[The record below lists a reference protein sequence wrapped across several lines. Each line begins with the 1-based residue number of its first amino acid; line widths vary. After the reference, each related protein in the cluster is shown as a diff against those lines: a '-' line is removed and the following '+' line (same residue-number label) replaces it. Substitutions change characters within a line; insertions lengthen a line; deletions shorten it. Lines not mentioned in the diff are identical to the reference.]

1 MPRINLTDA
10 AIQRLKRP
18 ADSPIDYW
26 DTTLRGLGLRI
37 APSGRKTFNVQTKV
51 LRKGRRRDT
60 RIKLGVYPE
69 ISLAEA
75 RTKAVEVKRQ
85 ASDDLDPIAV
95 RAQDSVAAVAASLRA
110 VSTAFANVRQQ
121 FLDEHLPTLRP
132 STAKEYKRVL
142 TQAFTVW
149 DTIPVEEIT
158 SQMVETALA
167 AVKAPYMRNRTRA
180 YLSVLFNWT
189 VEEQNLIA
197 ASPVRK
203 LSKRKKKMVKE
214 ASRSRFLT
222 EDEISE
228 LWNTE
233 SPHPIG
239 ALFKLLL
246 LTGQRRSEVAGMR
259 WKDLDLDQALWTIP
273 GSLTKNHEQHTVPLS
288 KQVLA
293 VLATLPHIGEEFVIT
308 TTGQTPFSG
317 FSKSKAALDEEA
329 GVTGWRWHDLRRT
342 FATFAAEE
350 LTTPQAVVEAIL
362 NHKSGTTSG
371 LAGIYNRAQYTKQK
385 AEALQAWAN
394 LLDRITGEV
403 VANDDDKV
411 VLLR

>member
-10 AIQRLKRP
+10 AIQRLRRP
-18 ADSPIDYW
+18 ADIPIDYW

-37 APSGRKTFNVQTKV
+37 SPSGRKTFNVQTKV

-69 ISLAEA
+69 ISLADA

-95 RAQDSVAAVAASLRA
+95 RAQERDAAVAASVRA
-110 VSTAFANVRQQ
+110 VSTAFVNVRQQ

-132 STAKEYKRVL
+132 STAKEYKRAL
-142 TQAFTVW
+142 TQTFAVW

-180 YLSVLFNWT
+180 YLSVLFNWAT
-189 VEEQNLIA
+189 EEDQNLIES
-197 ASPVRK
+197 SPVRK
-203 LSKRKKKMVKE
+203 LSKRKKKLIKE
-214 ASRSRFLT
+214 VSRDRVLT

-233 SPHPIG
+233 SPHPVG

-259 WKDLDLDQALWTIP
+259 WQDLDLDRALWTIP

-293 VLATLPHIGEEFVIT
+293 VLAALPRIGEEFVIT

-317 FSKSKAALDEEA
+317 FSKAKASLDEKA

-385 AEALQAWAN
+385 AASLQAWAN
-394 LLDRITGEV
+394 LVGRITDEAKGDNV
-403 VANDDDKV
+403 VKM
-411 VLLR
+411 R

>member
-10 AIQRLKRP
+10 AIQRLRRP

-37 APSGRKTFNVQTKV
+37 SPSGRKTFNVQTKV

-69 ISLAEA
+69 ISLADA

-85 ASDDLDPIAV
+85 ASDDRDPVAV
-95 RAQDSVAAVAASLRA
+95 RAQERDTAIAASIRA

-132 STAKEYKRVL
+132 STANEYKRVL
-142 TQAFTVW
+142 TQSFAVW
-149 DTIPVEEIT
+149 DAIPVEDIT

-180 YLSVLFNWT
+180 YLSVLFNWAT
-189 VEEQNLIA
+189 EEEQNLIE
-197 ASPVRK
+197 ASPVKK
-203 LSKRKKKMVKE
+203 LSKRKKRLTKE
-214 ASRSRFLT
+214 VSRDRFLT
-222 EDEISE
+222 KDEISV

-233 SPHPIG
+233 SPHPVG

-246 LTGQRRSEVAGMR
+246 LTGQRRAEVAGMR
-259 WKDLDLDQALWTIP
+259 WPDIDLDQALWTMP
-273 GSLTKNHEQHTVPLS
+273 GVTTKNHEQHTVPLS

-308 TTGQTPFSG
+308 TTGQAPFSG
-317 FSKSKAALDEEA
+317 FSKAKASLDEKA
-329 GVTGWRWHDLRRT
+329 GVAGWRWHDLRRT

-371 LAGIYNRAQYTKQK
+371 LAGVYNRAQYTKQK
-385 AEALQAWAN
+385 AATLQAWAN
-394 LLDRITGEV
+394 LLDRITGEADTGNV
-403 VANDDDKV
+403 VSM
-411 VLLR
+411 

>member
-10 AIQRLKRP
+10 AIQRLRRP
-18 ADSPIDYW
+18 ADIPIDYW

-37 APSGRKTFNVQTKV
+37 SPSGRKTFNVQTKV

-69 ISLAEA
+69 ISLADA

-95 RAQDSVAAVAASLRA
+95 RAQERDAAVAASVRA
-110 VSTAFANVRQQ
+110 VSTAFVNVRQQ

-132 STAKEYKRVL
+132 STAKEYKRAL
-142 TQAFTVW
+142 TQTFAVW

-180 YLSVLFNWT
+180 YLSALFNWAT
-189 VEEQNLIA
+189 EEDQNLIES
-197 ASPVRK
+197 SPVRK
-203 LSKRKKKMVKE
+203 LSKRKKKLIKE
-214 ASRSRFLT
+214 VSRDRVLT

-233 SPHPIG
+233 SPHPVG

-259 WKDLDLDQALWTIP
+259 WQDLDLDRALWTIP

-293 VLATLPHIGEEFVIT
+293 VLAALPRIGEEFVIT

-317 FSKSKAALDEEA
+317 FSKAKASLDEKA

-385 AEALQAWAN
+385 AASLQAWAN
-394 LLDRITGEV
+394 LVGRITDEAKGDNV
-403 VANDDDKV
+403 VKM
-411 VLLR
+411 R

>member
-10 AIQRLKRP
+10 AIQRLRRP

-37 APSGRKTFNVQTKV
+37 SPSGRKTFNVQTKV

-69 ISLAEA
+69 ISLADA

-95 RAQDSVAAVAASLRA
+95 RAQERDAKVAASVRA
-110 VSTAFANVRQQ
+110 VSTAFTNVRQQ

-142 TQAFTVW
+142 TQTFAVW
-149 DTIPVEEIT
+149 DTVPLEAIT

-167 AVKAPYMRNRTRA
+167 AVKAPYMRNRSRA
-180 YLSVLFNWT
+180 YLSVLFNWAT
-189 VEEQNLIA
+189 EEEQNLIA
-197 ASPVRK
+197 SSPVKK
-203 LSKRKKKMVKE
+203 LSKRKKKLIKE
-214 ASRSRFLT
+214 VSRKRVLT

-233 SPHPIG
+233 SPHSVG

-259 WKDLDLDQALWTIP
+259 WQDIDLDRAVWTIP

-293 VLATLPHIGEEFVIT
+293 ILAAIPRIGEKFVTT

-317 FSKSKAALDEEA
+317 FSKAKASLDEKA
-329 GVTGWRWHDLRRT
+329 GVSGWRWHDLRRT

-371 LAGIYNRAQYTKQK
+371 LAGVYNRAQYTKQK

-394 LLDRITGEV
+394 LLDRITGK
-403 VANDDDKV
+403 VADDDKV
-411 VLLR
+411 VSMR